1 MKISIVLGHYTY
13 NIFCVKKSLQFI
25 DVNRIDHAFI
35 WKGWGPYIKK
45 WPEIAKGLWVYCI
58 HYIHISPFSPEFS
71 CKLAIKMVWKINV

>member
-45 WPEIAKGLWVYCI
+45 WREIAKESGCI
-58 HYIHISPFSPEFS
+58 AYITFIYHCFPLNFP
-71 CKLAIKMVWKINV
+71 VNWQ